1 MTWNKESCGHT
12 LYLFYRTGN
21 PDYVRP
27 TLISADKE
35 EVNFILTGIASNG
48 GNRFWPEVNGLKWS
62 KLVLTL
68 MEWLVL
74 EDMGFGLTKGSW
86 FYPAVVLACLKSLGI
101 ENAAFIRLGMDEIS
115 FCLTRMA

>member
-1 MTWNKESCGHT
+1 MTWNKESCGHA

-35 EVNFILTGIASNG
+35 EVNFILTRIASNKG
-48 GNRFWPEVNGLKWS
+48 SRFWPEVNGLKWR
-62 KLVLTL
+62 KLVLTI

-74 EDMGFGLTKGSW
+74 EDKG
-86 FYPAVVLACLKSLGI
+86 
-101 ENAAFIRLGMDEIS
+101 
-115 FCLTRMA
+115 FCLPRLA